1 MARFN
6 ELTREIDM
14 GERENAGMTRQQW
27 LRGGMRLA
35 GAITVIALTGAA
47 GSATAAKVAKSDFSY
62 QPKPKDGKRCANCRL
77 YLVEPDG
84 KTGCAVVEGEVSPD
98 GWCMAYS
105 PKG

>member
-1 MARFN
+1 M
-6 ELTREIDM
+6 D
-14 GERENAGMTRQQW
+14 ERKVVGVTRQHW
-27 LRGGMRLA
+27 LRGGARLA
-35 GAITVIALTGAA
+35 GAIAVIVLTGAG
-47 GSATAAKVAKSDFSY
+47 GSARASKVAKSDFSY